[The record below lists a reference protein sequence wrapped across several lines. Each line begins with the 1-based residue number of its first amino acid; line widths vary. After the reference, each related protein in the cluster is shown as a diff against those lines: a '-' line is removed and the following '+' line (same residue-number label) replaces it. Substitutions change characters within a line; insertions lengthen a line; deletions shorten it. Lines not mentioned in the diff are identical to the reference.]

1 VAVDRSFIT
10 LNRAARERLES
21 AVDRLSDD
29 DLRRELSDGWTV
41 AAALAHVAFWDRRA
55 LVLVERWAKGE
66 APRQSPIDVDVAN
79 DAAHY
84 LIRLLQPRA
93 AADEALAAAAAIDRA
108 LENLG
113 DGMLAAVQAIDS
125 PRVDRA
131 THRMEHLD
139 AIEPLLSNR

>member
-21 AVDRLSDD
+21 AVGRLSDD
-29 DLRRELSDGWTV
+29 DLHRELSDGWTV

-55 LVLVERWAKGE
+55 LVLVERWTKGE
-66 APRQSPIDVDVAN
+66 APRPSPYDVDVAN

-84 LIRLLQPRA
+84 LIRLLQPRD
-93 AADEALAAAAAIDRA
+93 AADEALAAAIAIDRA
-108 LENLG
+108 LENLD
-113 DGMLAAVQAIDS
+113 DGTLAAVQAIES

-131 THRMEHLD
+131 KHRLDHLD
-139 AIEPLLSNR
+139 EIELLLSNR